1 MPYQFHRYHET
12 RTESV
17 IHHVTLSAYPARVF
31 SAYLGAS
38 GELADAE
45 SRPAYYP
52 GWQPT
57 RTGFRSVRKDSP
69 QWRALERAAQLI
81 YAIETRNTESA

>member
-1 MPYQFHRYHET
+1 MPYQFHLYHET

-17 IHHVTLSAYPARVF
+17 IHNVTLAGYPTRVF

-45 SRPAYYP
+45 SRPAP
-52 GWQPT
+52 DQRRQP
-57 RTGFRSVRKDSP
+57 FRSVRKDSP

-81 YAIETRNTESA
+81 YAIETRNTESV

>member
-1 MPYQFHRYHET
+1 MPYQFHLYHET

-17 IHHVTLSAYPARVF
+17 IHNVTLSAYPARVF

-45 SRPAYYP
+45 SRPAP
-52 GWQPT
+52 DQRWQP
-57 RTGFRSVRKDSP
+57 FRSVQRDSP

-81 YAIETRNTESA
+81 YAIETRNTEST